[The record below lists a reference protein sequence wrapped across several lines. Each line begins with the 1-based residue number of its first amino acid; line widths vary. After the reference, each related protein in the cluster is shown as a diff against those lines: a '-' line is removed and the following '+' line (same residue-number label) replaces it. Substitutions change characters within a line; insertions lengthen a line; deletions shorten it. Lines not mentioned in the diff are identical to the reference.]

1 MRLLTFTILLLAL
14 IPACVVG
21 QTTAATK
28 FDSYGRLTTDDE
40 AAHLD
45 LFEEQLRTHP
55 ELRGYLVGYNQPTI
69 APGVFLRRLYGD
81 QRYLVEAR
89 GLTPDR
95 IAVVDGGYRSMFTFE
110 LWLVRNDQVLPAP
123 TATSPPRESAGA
135 RELFDEEC
143 LECSPAVFL
152 DLYAFSDGLKFYA
165 ATLQNNLPFR
175 GLIVVRPGQDISA
188 RGALNRALKAKRL
201 LIRTYKIDARRLTI
215 KVARRRKDN
224 MSTAEMWIIK

>member
-1 MRLLTFTILLLAL
+1 MRLLTSIILIFAL
-14 IPACVVG
+14 TPVVVCG
-21 QTTAATK
+21 QTAAATK

-81 QRYLVEAR
+81 QRYLIEMR
-89 GLTPDR
+89 GLPANR
-95 IAVVDGGYRSMFTFE
+95 IAVVDGGYRSVFTLE
-110 LWLVRNDQVLPAP
+110 LWLVPNSLPLP
-123 TATSPPRESAGA
+123 TPTPTSPPPENAGA

-143 LECSPAVFL
+143 LECSPAVLL
-152 DLYAFSDGLKFYA
+152 DLYAFSDGLRFYSA
-165 ATLQNNLPFR
+165 ALQNNLTSR

-188 RGALNRALKAKRL
+188 RGAFNRALKAKRV
-201 LIRTYKIDARRLTI
+201 LIRSYKINASRLTI
-215 KVARRRKDN
+215 NVARRRKDN
-224 MSTAEMWIIK
+224 LSTAEMWIIK